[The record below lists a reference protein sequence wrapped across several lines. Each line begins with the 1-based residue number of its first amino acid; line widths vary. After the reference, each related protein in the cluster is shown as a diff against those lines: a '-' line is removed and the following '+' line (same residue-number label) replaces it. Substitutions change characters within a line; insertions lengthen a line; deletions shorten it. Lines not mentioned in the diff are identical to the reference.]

1 MAQQNAL
8 TVADATSPVMQH
20 VATAKVAA
28 LIDNYLIGTD
38 LTGKRLIADLMVQ
51 MTLNPKLQRCTPQS
65 LFQCLVFAAQRK
77 RSFGP
82 YGVWIVPRDVK
93 DDDGVKALTAIP
105 QLSYQAKNTSAR
117 EKGAEQVQSEVVLK
131 DEAFEVIRDAGVI
144 VDIKHTIDYLSRPK
158 PTTANV
164 VGGWGVVAMPG
175 GGRFFR
181 VLTKHDLERSHTA
194 SPTRTGGPWISDYE
208 AMCRKTIEHRMNED
222 FVGDFTQYGGGVG
235 AEPPPVQVAL
245 PPGETKADLADEL
258 FARVEN
264 LEPTILERAQMIFEV
279 CETPEQVAAL
289 KKSEDFK
296 SVWLKATPDERDQ
309 IGSMGQKRMATLEAA
324 AQARAE
330 QPAQEQAGADTPAPM
345 QSPNADTAA
354 DELAARVADP
364 AAEVQ
369 GDAAPTLPTP
379 EAEEGQDGP
388 QDDSHPA
395 KDGEQ
400 AEPVA
405 PPAFPALPA
414 QVSKYINTA
423 GSVLQRID
431 QEVRGQWMGLGQQ
444 PDAVAGAIKA
454 HKNEWAKLLIKAT
467 PGESNAFSTY
477 QKAILAALKVAGLP
491 CEV

>member
-1 MAQQNAL
+1 MEDTMAQQNAL

-222 FVGDFTQYGGGVG
+222 F
-235 AEPPPVQVAL
+235 
-245 PPGETKADLADEL
+245 
-258 FARVEN
+258 
-264 LEPTILERAQMIFEV
+264 EV